1 MFEVNNGIAN
11 INGKQGK
18 YDNKVTDPSVKYGRN
33 AVENYYTYL
42 EKPIVSDPMNAEI
55 GRAHV

>member
-1 MFEVNNGIAN
+1 MFLYNSNVEVSMFEVNNGITN

-33 AVENYYTYL
+33 AVEN
-42 EKPIVSDPMNAEI
+42 
-55 GRAHV
+55 